1 MWHRQARRGLER
13 AEVPSRVGRA
23 FQEGVST
30 PAQGWEGFLLV
41 VVGAAVMTSTRIVVK
56 GK

>member
-1 MWHRQARRGLER
+1 MWHRQARRGLEW
-13 AEVPSRVGRA
+13 AEVPSRVGRT

-30 PAQGWEGFLLV
+30 PAQGWEEFLLV
-41 VVGAAVMTSTRIVVK
+41 VVGAAVTTSTRIVVK